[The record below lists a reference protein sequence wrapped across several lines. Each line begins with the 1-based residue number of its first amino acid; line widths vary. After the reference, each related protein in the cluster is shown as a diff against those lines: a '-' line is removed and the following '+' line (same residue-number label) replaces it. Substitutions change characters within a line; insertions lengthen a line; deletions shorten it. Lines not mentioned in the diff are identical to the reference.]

1 MQLIVTGKNVH
12 VSSSLKSYAE
22 KKIGK
27 LEHFLPSLT
36 DAHVVFTKEK
46 TKKENQTHLVQVTL
60 RSNGSVIRGEQR
72 ADEFSGA
79 VDAVTEKLQKEIDRW
94 KGRHYHNRDQGERE
108 PMALQKAEAMLSP
121 QVVRRKRF
129 ATPPMTEKQAIKAMD
144 KLGHDFFLFLNRA
157 TDSLN
162 VIYRRKDSDYG
173 LIQPEP
179 ED

>member
-12 VSSSLKSYAE
+12 VSSSLKSYTE

-27 LEHFLPSLT
+27 LDHYLPSLT

-60 RSNGSVIRGEQR
+60 RSNGAVIRGEQR

-79 VDAVTEKLQKEIDRW
+79 VDAVMEKLQKEIDRW
-94 KGRHYHNRDQGERE
+94 KGRHYHSRDTGERE
-108 PMALQKAEAMLSP
+108 NMTLQKADAMTSP
-121 QVVRRKRF
+121 KIVRRKRF
-129 ATPPMTEKQAIKAMD
+129 VTPPMTEKQAIKAMD
-144 KLGHDFFLFLNRA
+144 KLDHDFFLFLNRA

-162 VIYRRKDSDYG
+162 VLYRRKDGDYG

>member
-12 VSSSLKSYAE
+12 VSSSLKSYTE
-22 KKIGK
+22 KKIGR
-27 LEHFLPSLT
+27 LDHYLPTLT

-60 RSNGSVIRGEQR
+60 RSNGSIIRGEQR

-79 VDAVTEKLQKEIDRW
+79 VDAVIEKLHKEIDRW
-94 KGRHYHNRDQGERE
+94 KGRRSHNHDKGERE
-108 PMALQKAEAMLSP
+108 PMALEKANAMTSP
-121 QVVRRKRF
+121 KIVRRKRF

-144 KLGHDFFLFLNRA
+144 KLGHNFFLFLNRA
-157 TDSLN
+157 TDSVN
-162 VIYRRKDSDYG
+162 VLYRRKDGDYG

>member
-12 VSSSLKSYAE
+12 VSSSLKSYTE
-22 KKIGK
+22 RKIGK
-27 LEHFLPSLT
+27 LDHYLPTLT

-79 VDAVTEKLQKEIDRW
+79 VDAVMEKLQKEIDRW
-94 KGRHYHNRDQGERE
+94 KGRHNHKRDTGERE
-108 PMALQKAEAMLSP
+108 NILLEKAGAATSP
-121 QVVRRKRF
+121 QIVRRKRF
-129 ATPPMTEKQAIKAMD
+129 ATPPMTEKQAVKAMD
-144 KLGHDFFLFLNRA
+144 KLGHDFFLFMNRG

-162 VIYRRKDSDYG
+162 VLYRRKDGDYG